1 MGRAVPCTICQV
13 VSTNNYLGF
22 CFVYLSS
29 QFLQFLCKIFHNLSA
44 CMVPICQLVSSK
56 SLNFVF
62 RTTSLVNAPF
72 REMFCKHFEINI
84 NRGKWQKFKDMVILK
99 SNLDIQEI
107 FHPRSVFC
115 DVMFQ
120 EVKGCCSIVTSF
132 SETHI
137 TTHSFL

>member
-29 QFLQFLCKIFHNLSA
+29 QFLQFCCKISA
-44 CMVPICQLVSSK
+44 ICLHISSQFVSSK
-56 SLNFVF
+56 RLNFVF

-72 REMFCKHFEINI
+72 REMFCKHFKIHI
-84 NRGKWQKFKDMVILK
+84 NRGKWQKFKDMVISK

-107 FHPRSVFC
+107 FNPRSVFC

-120 EVKGCCSIVTSF
+120 EVEGVATFCDFV
-132 SETHI
+132 
-137 TTHSFL
+137 